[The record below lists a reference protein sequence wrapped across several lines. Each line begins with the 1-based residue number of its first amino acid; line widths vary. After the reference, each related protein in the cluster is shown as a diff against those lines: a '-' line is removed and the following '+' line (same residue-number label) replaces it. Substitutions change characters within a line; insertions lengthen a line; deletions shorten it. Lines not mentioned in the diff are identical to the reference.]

1 MKIFWLSLLNIAVE
15 GIEVIQKYSVNPS
28 LWLGLEPHQ
37 SLYLG
42 WELGWKMKLSL
53 CLFFSNWGSCL
64 IVTINIYVFLSVHT
78 FILFIKYIYIQLW
91 REKILDKALVDFWS
105 HPWTKKHLQ
114 NTWWL
119 MVKSWCTSLVV
130 CYCLLLC
137 VFCAMFVTSYTMT
150 IVYVWF
156 WNIFKIKN

>member
-1 MKIFWLSLLNIAVE
+1 MQSATNIMHKILVPRCVRSRTTLL
-15 GIEVIQKYSVNPS
+15 QF
-28 LWLGLEPHQ
+28 
-37 SLYLG
+37 
-42 WELGWKMKLSL
+42 KLSHIVIVNL
-53 CLFFSNWGSCL
+53 ICRLFKLWGSHFNTNSANL
-64 IVTINIYVFLSVHT
+64 ILLIFMFFLSVHT

-150 IVYVWF
+150 IVYVLS
-156 WNIFKIKN
+156 WNIFKIKFDNV